1 MHQKHF
7 RIYLICCLIYVVYA
21 GYQISAW
28 QTNMTRAWLGCWY
41 HNLYFFK
48 NIFNMGQRLK
58 HELIHI
64 AAIFYTERHW
74 SAWIWLGKPILLNL
88 LWIQL
93 LWNQCIDS
101 KVNQQHETWFLAPGV
116 KLTQKLLP
124 PESNYFRYIGN
135 LYGSSLHGKEYRWNC
150 EIWEMK

>member
-1 MHQKHF
+1 MLF
-7 RIYLICCLIYVVYA
+7 DVVYA

-41 HNLYFFK
+41 HNLYFFE
-48 NIFNMGQRLK
+48 NIFNIGQRLK
-58 HELIHI
+58 HESSHI
-64 AAIFYTERHW
+64 AAMFYTERHW
-74 SAWIWLGKPILLNL
+74 SAWIWLGKPILVNL

-124 PESNYFRYIGN
+124 PESNYFRY
-135 LYGSSLHGKEYRWNC
+135 WQF
-150 EIWEMK
+150 IWEQPSWERIQMKLWNMRNEVKDNWYLPRRKTH